1 MCSQKRHQKI
11 GPEFKPLKILQNPTA
26 KHTVVESQASL
37 CFWLYLKTQMAA
49 PPVHPT
55 CQWRWVQGGTADSTQ
70 QCCHYI
76 LLRFSKKLQNE
87 AWRFNVS
94 MNTDFAFHWRY
105 RSCKHF
111 CKLRGQSLHSYVCRH
126 CLPRWLTNSSNGSV
140 FEHNAAA
147 VNIQILPCLGKA
159 FSRCLKMGWL
169 IIKTGVIQAR
179 GTSEMSQQKE
189 KRLLCFLTVTD
200 LTTFCFFWK
209 TEMLHLGW
217 HQGVWSGCGIV

>member
-1 MCSQKRHQKI
+1 M
-11 GPEFKPLKILQNPTA
+11 
-26 KHTVVESQASL
+26 
-37 CFWLYLKTQMAA
+37 QMAA
-49 PPVHPT
+49 PPCPSDLPAKR
-55 CQWRWVQGGTADSTQ
+55 RWVWGRTAGSTQ
-70 QCCHYI
+70 QCFHYI
-76 LLRFSKKLQNE
+76 SLCLCFSRKLQNE

-105 RSCKHF
+105 RRSYKRF
-111 CKLRGQSLHSYVCRH
+111 CKLRGESLQSYVCRH

-140 FEHNAAA
+140 FERNAAG

-159 FSRCLKMGWL
+159 FYRCLKMDWL

-179 GTSEMSQQKE
+179 GTSEMSQREE
-189 KRLLCFLTVTD
+189 KRLLCFLKVTD

-217 HQGVWSGCGIV
+217 HQGVWSGCGMV